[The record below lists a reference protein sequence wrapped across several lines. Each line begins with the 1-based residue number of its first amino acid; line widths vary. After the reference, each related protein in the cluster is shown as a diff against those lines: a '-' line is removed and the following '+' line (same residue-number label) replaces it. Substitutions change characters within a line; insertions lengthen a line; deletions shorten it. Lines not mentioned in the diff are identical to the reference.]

1 MFGIDVP
8 AQLARLFPISPES
21 TSSRGRPVV
30 ECHDPKQLRDEL
42 IQLLNK
48 QLDSLERETFGGLT
62 TTERREYAEMRHRIY
77 QLHDELSLLRTA
89 A

>member
-1 MFGIDVP
+1 
-8 AQLARLFPISPES
+8 
-21 TSSRGRPVV
+21 V

-48 QLDSLERETFGGLT
+48 QLDSLEKETFGGLT
-62 TTERREYAEMRHRIY
+62 AAERREREEMRHRIY
-77 QLHDELSLLRTA
+77 QLYDELSLLRTA

>member
-1 MFGIDVP
+1 M
-8 AQLARLFPISPES
+8 EY
-21 TSSRGRPVV
+21 
-30 ECHDPKQLRDEL
+30 HDPKQLRDEL

-62 TTERREYAEMRHRIY
+62 TTERRESEEMRHRIY
-77 QLHDELSLLRTA
+77 QLYDELSLLRTA

>member
-1 MFGIDVP
+1 M
-8 AQLARLFPISPES
+8 
-21 TSSRGRPVV
+21 

-42 IQLLNK
+42 IRLLNK

-62 TTERREYAEMRHRIY
+62 TTERRAYEEMRHRIY
-77 QLHDELSLLRTA
+77 QLYDELSLLKTA

>member
-1 MFGIDVP
+1 MIGIDVP
-8 AQLARLFPISPES
+8 AQLARLFLTSLES
-21 TSSRGRPVV
+21 ASSRRRDVM
-30 ECHDPKQLRDEL
+30 ECHDPTQLRDEL

-62 TTERREYAEMRHRIY
+62 TTERREYEEMRHRIY
-77 QLHDELSLLRTA
+77 QLYDELSLLRTA